1 MLTRI
6 FSLIALVIM
15 ITLLALSL
23 PTFIDSFNTNPSVTS
38 IMMSG
43 LVVLLM
49 LAGAVMLLLFGVLG
63 IKGEAVKQ

>member
-6 FSLIALVIM
+6 FSLVALVIM

>member
-6 FSLIALVIM
+6 LSLVALIVM

-63 IKGEAVKQ
+63 IKGEVVKQ